1 MKLTRT
7 ILTIKPAA
15 NLIKWSKRVSIPGF
29 NDVPVF
35 DVMVFFFEQTRKIG
49 FSGRAATIAF
59 NVLMAIPAGLLALCA
74 IVPMLPT
81 AIQFERELLQAI
93 DDVLADEKAYKLVAG
108 IVHDF
113 FNTRQNSILSFSVLM
128 ALFFSSNA
136 MMGIMHTFDRSY
148 FEERSAMFMAK
159 RWTAIKLTSFLLLL
173 VMTSVLLLAT
183 QGPIRKFILQQM
195 GWDIPIIRAVI
206 EYSRWVVIIALT
218 YFTIA
223 FIYRWAPAVKT
234 KWKITSP
241 GVILATVL
249 MLLTTWLFSLWMANF
264 GSLNKVYGSIGTVLL
279 LMNLVYF
286 NSLILLVGFE
296 VNVSILA
303 IGAASR
309 RRLQAEKESA

>member
-1 MKLTRT
+1 
-7 ILTIKPAA
+7 
-15 NLIKWSKRVSIPGF
+15 
-29 NDVPVF
+29 
-35 DVMVFFFEQTRKIG
+35 MVFFFAQARNIG
-49 FSGRAATIAF
+49 FSGRAASIAF
-59 NVLMAIPAGLLALCA
+59 NVLMAIPAGLLAICA
-74 IVPMLPT
+74 LVPLLPS

-93 DDVLADEKAYKLVAG
+93 DDVLADQKAYNLVAG

-113 FNTRQNSILSFSVLM
+113 FTTRQNSILSFSVLM

-159 RWTAIKLTSFLLLL
+159 RWTAIKLTSLLLLL
-173 VMTSVLLLAT
+173 VMASVLLLAT
-183 QGPIRKFILQQM
+183 QGPIRMFILQKM
-195 GWDIPIIRAVI
+195 GWDIPIMRAVI
-206 EYSRWVVIIALT
+206 DYSRWVVIIGLT

-241 GVILATVL
+241 GVILATLL
-249 MLLTTWLFSLWMANF
+249 MLITTWLFSLWMASF

-303 IGAASR
+303 IRAASI
-309 RRLQAEKESA
+309 RRLAAEKDSA